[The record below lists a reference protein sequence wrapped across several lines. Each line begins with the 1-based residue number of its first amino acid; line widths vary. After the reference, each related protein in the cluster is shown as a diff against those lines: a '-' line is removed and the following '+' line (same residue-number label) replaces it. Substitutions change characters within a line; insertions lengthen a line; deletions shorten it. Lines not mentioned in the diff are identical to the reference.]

1 MQIVAAEED
10 KRTSTERDT
19 VSSAAPRCHARQD
32 EVDDDPMAAH
42 GRRAGPW
49 SPRRPMDMATKGLA
63 DRHWSHKPFA
73 IRRKA
78 RKKGPQKVASF
89 YVIVTSFLSLRS
101 EERKLENISWW
112 FCGRALLHFR
122 GFIHTFCSASRLQ
135 AERSRRHLNSW
146 SLISVRSQAFR

>member
-49 SPRRPMDMATKGLA
+49 TWRQRVSPTDIGHTN
-63 DRHWSHKPFA
+63 H
-73 IRRKA
+73 
-78 RKKGPQKVASF
+78 
-89 YVIVTSFLSLRS
+89 LR
-101 EERKLENISWW
+101 
-112 FCGRALLHFR
+112 
-122 GFIHTFCSASRLQ
+122 
-135 AERSRRHLNSW
+135 
-146 SLISVRSQAFR
+146 